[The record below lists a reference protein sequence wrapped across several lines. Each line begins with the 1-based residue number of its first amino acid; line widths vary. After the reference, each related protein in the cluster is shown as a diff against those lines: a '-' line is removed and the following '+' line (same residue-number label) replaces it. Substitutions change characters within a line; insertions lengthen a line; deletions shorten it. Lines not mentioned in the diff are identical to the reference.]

1 MVYSH
6 RRSKDDLLLILYYIG
21 CCSPWGRKELD
32 TTEQL
37 IWADIGWWI
46 QLAVQEAD
54 IHNDTHLS
62 TRSFLSPILSF
73 ATCNVLSWTLF
84 SILLHFLNFFFS
96 KKNRCFIYLFYFWL
110 CWVFIAG
117 RGLSLVSVSGGLLAS
132 CCVWASHCGSFSCW
146 EAHGLSC
153 PMPCGISWT
162 REWPHVPCIGKW
174 ILNHWATREVLKK
187 KVLML

>member
-84 SILLHFLNFFFS
+84 SILLHFLNFFFQ
-96 KKNRCFIYLFYFWL
+96 KRTGVLFIYFTFGCAGSSLRGVGFLWFL
-110 CWVFIAG
+110 WVG
-117 RGLSLVSVSGGLLAS
+117 GYSLVAVCGLLTVVGSLVEKHMGLVAPCHVEFPGPGNDLMSPALAS
-132 CCVWASHCGSFSCW
+132 GFLTTEPPGKSF
-146 EAHGLSC
+146 
-153 PMPCGISWT
+153 
-162 REWPHVPCIGKW
+162 
-174 ILNHWATREVLKK
+174 KK
-187 KVLML
+187 KF